1 MEEREGTVTQWV
13 DGVPCRLIR
22 EEDFSW
28 LAGYGRVLALR
39 DDRPSGMLWFFME
52 GDYGRLIVKYAG
64 AWTAVGGARPYESV
78 LRLRDAAA
86 YYEKG
91 HPALLPLLAH
101 GAAGAGYAAV
111 FPWTELRTLAQCRD
125 QARRL
130 PLDRQLRMLDGIF
143 DLHAWL
149 SENGMVSAGVSDENL
164 LIDPEKGKAV
174 AWDIDAYRRKPA
186 VNDRGRMYGD
196 SRFLSPEEYEK
207 DQPLTESTMVYHLG
221 AILFALLG
229 NEGKRDRESWIGPG
243 SLYPMAERACR
254 EKRGERPPSVRAFLD
269 GWREAVG
276 RLFR

>member
-1 MEEREGTVTQWV
+1 MDGREEIVIQYV
-13 DGVPCRLIR
+13 DGVPCRLLR

-28 LAGYGRVLALR
+28 LRAYGKVLKIG
-39 DDRPSGMLWFFME
+39 DGRPSGVLWFFME
-52 GDYGRLIVKYAG
+52 GSYGRLIVKYAG

-111 FPWTELRTLAQCRD
+111 FPWRELPLLSQCRD

-130 PLDRQLRMLDGIF
+130 PLDKQLRMLDGVF
-143 DLHAWL
+143 DLHACL
-149 SENGMVSAGVSDENL
+149 AENGLVSAGVSDENL
-164 LIDPEKGKAV
+164 LIDPETGKAV
-174 AWDIDAYRRKPA
+174 VWDIDSYRRKPA

-221 AILFALLG
+221 AIAFALLG

>member
-1 MEEREGTVTQWV
+1 MLFEL
-13 DGVPCRLIR
+13 DGIPFMLGEPADLGFLR
-22 EEDFSW
+22 
-28 LAGYGRVLALR
+28 AYGRCFR
-39 DDRPSGMLWFFME
+39 IWDRGLSGNICFGME
-52 GDYGRLIVKYAG
+52 GPYGKLFVKYAG

-111 FPWTELRTLAQCRD
+111 FPWRELPPLSQCRD

-130 PLDRQLRMLDGIF
+130 PLDKQLRMLDGVF
-143 DLHAWL
+143 DLHACL
-149 SENGMVSAGVSDENL
+149 AENGLVSAGVSDENL
-164 LIDPEKGKAV
+164 LIDPETGKAV
-174 AWDIDAYRRKPA
+174 VWDIDSYRRKPA

-221 AILFALLG
+221 AIAFALLG